1 MVSAFISALAV
12 SFQSV
17 HAFADEIIIK
27 RNPEEWAFGIRNSD
41 ASDCGNGNTLLV
53 NNITRVDVLR
63 SIPKNVYSKFFTLLH
78 P

>member
-27 RNPEEWAFGIRNSD
+27 RDPEEWAFGCER
-41 ASDCGNGNTLLV
+41 
-53 NNITRVDVLR
+53 LR
-63 SIPKNVYSKFFTLLH
+63 
-78 P
+78 